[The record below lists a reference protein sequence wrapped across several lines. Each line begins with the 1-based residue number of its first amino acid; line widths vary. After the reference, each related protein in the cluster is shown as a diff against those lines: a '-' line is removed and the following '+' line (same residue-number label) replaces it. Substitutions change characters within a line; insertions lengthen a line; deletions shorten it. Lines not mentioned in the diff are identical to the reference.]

1 MMLKRKCTRVQIEC
15 HRFVYK
21 FMVTFICFSLF
32 YQMQALDNKH
42 EETRPARPEKG
53 GFRKETEVYEGLQ

>member
-1 MMLKRKCTRVQIEC
+1 MQIEW

-42 EETRPARPEKG
+42 EETRPARTEKG